1 MSGMSA
7 VRPMESKLNRM
18 GVSKLSLVGAL
29 ITITTSANAVMPL
42 MAQQELSRRLG
53 SSHDYQLFLEA
64 VTLVSVPFLLTAP
77 LLLKGCLNKRVC
89 QVGLVMIGLLNFVLY
104 TTDLSWHPLLLRCA
118 IGISYGITI
127 PMGQFILSEAELKE
141 DDRVTQFTMML
152 NLVAAGLC
160 IVPFIAISLLWLG
173 NGDSKYIFLFLSIAA
188 WIVAVASERLVS
200 NQLKIH
206 AFTISSL
213 KLNTHQRRTA
223 AGDILTII
231 TTRSSYAL
239 VLIWLSEII
248 SNYDTL
254 QLVCLFFTVPFVGW
268 GFIAIPWVK
277 RLTAT
282 QSFVVF
288 LVLPILALS
297 IGLASGLSML
307 LPILLII
314 VALLSIPEAFTPG
327 QLVSQWPTASGRQ
340 FGNLLTM
347 MLMTVCLSTGP
358 MVLGWISWLAEELP
372 IAELSNEVQRSSW
385 LLILTMPFLL
395 IPLRVLWND
404 SVVRQ
409 LKQNRVN

>member
-1 MSGMSA
+1 
-7 VRPMESKLNRM
+7 
-18 GVSKLSLVGAL
+18 
-29 ITITTSANAVMPL
+29 
-42 MAQQELSRRLG
+42 
-53 SSHDYQLFLEA
+53 
-64 VTLVSVPFLLTAP
+64 
-77 LLLKGCLNKRVC
+77 
-89 QVGLVMIGLLNFVLY
+89 
-104 TTDLSWHPLLLRCA
+104 
-118 IGISYGITI
+118 
-127 PMGQFILSEAELKE
+127 MGQFILSEAELKE

-173 NGDSKYIFLFLSIAA
+173 NGDSKYIFLFLSVAA
-188 WIVAVASERLVS
+188 WIVAAASERLVS

-206 AFTISSL
+206 AFTIASL
-213 KLNTHQRRTA
+213 KLNTHQGRTA
-223 AGDILTII
+223 TGDILTII
-231 TTRSSYAL
+231 TTRSTYAL

-254 QLVCLFFTVPFVGW
+254 QIVCLFFTVPFVGW

-282 QSFVVF
+282 QSFVIF

-297 IGLASGLSML
+297 IGLASGLSLL

-358 MVLGWISWLAEELP
+358 MVLGWISWLAEKLP

-385 LLILTMPFLL
+385 LLILALPFLL

-404 SVVRQ
+404 SVVKQ
-409 LKQNRVN
+409 LKQNHVN